1 MCSGAVLRPDG
12 EGVPV
17 ELVQASRPHPGVC
30 QLTLNRPD
38 ALNTLTAAL
47 VAELH
52 SGLDA
57 VEHDQ
62 DCRVVILTGA
72 GRAFCAGLDLGG
84 YGDDELVQARG
95 KLRRMMERQRE
106 IAGLSQRLHE
116 LRQPV
121 IAAVNGP
128 AAGGGLALALASD
141 VRIASRQAVFAVSFI
156 RAGFSACDL
165 GTSWL
170 LPRIVGTG
178 RAHELMLTGRRFGAE
193 EALRIGMV
201 TDLVEPAGL
210 VPTALAKA
218 DEIMLNPP
226 MSVELTKQGMWIAL
240 ETPSFSASV
249 EFENR
254 QQVFTAMTDDQAEA
268 AAAFIGKRAPS
279 YSGH

>member
-1 MCSGAVLRPDG
+1 M
-12 EGVPV
+12 
-17 ELVQASRPHPGVC
+17 ELVGLSRLSEGVC

-38 ALNTLTAAL
+38 ALNALTAAF

-52 SGLDA
+52 SALDA
-57 VEHDQ
+57 VEQ
-62 DCRVVILTGA
+62 DEQCRVVVITGA

-84 YGDDELVQARG
+84 YGDDELVRTQG
-95 KLRRMMERQRE
+95 EVQRMLARQRE

-128 AAGGGLALALASD
+128 AVGGGLALVLASD
-141 VRIASRQAVFAVSFI
+141 VRIAAYPALFAVSFI

-170 LPRIVGTG
+170 LPRIVGAG

-193 EALRIGMV
+193 EALRIGLLSDV
-201 TDLVEPAGL
+201 VDLAEL
-210 VPTALAKA
+210 LPTALAKA

-226 MSVELTKQGMWIAL
+226 FSVELTKQGMWTAL

-254 QQVFTAMTDDQAEA
+254 QQVLTAMTEDQSEA
-268 AAAFIGKRAPS
+268 VAAFLGKRAPS
-279 YSGH
+279 YRNR